1 MERKRLSR
9 YVGGILLVVICL
21 VVGLK
26 VAKDVYSRKV
36 NREISRE
43 LMKSEQLNR
52 YLGKWAADE
61 NGRQEYLTIT
71 KHGEDQLAITN
82 SSETGSEEE
91 AYKVTIA
98 SIEKDQLTCL
108 SLNEYT
114 RYFFYLR
121 SENQLTYIFGINAA
135 KHPNVEALSAPTDYI
150 RVND

>member
-26 VAKDVYSRKV
+26 VAKGVYSRKV

-52 YLGKWAADE
+52 YLGKWVADE

-71 KHGEDQLAITN
+71 KHDEDQLAITN
-82 SSETGSEEE
+82 SSE
-91 AYKVTIA
+91 AA
-98 SIEKDQLTCL
+98 S
-108 SLNEYT
+108 
-114 RYFFYLR
+114 
-121 SENQLTYIFGINAA
+121 
-135 KHPNVEALSAPTDYI
+135 
-150 RVND
+150 